1 MSQQERTGQCLCGAV
16 TFTAAKLGEFGVCHC
31 VQCRR
36 WAGSALFG
44 VTVAEADMTLQ
55 GETHIRAFRSSDWAT
70 RCSCAECGSPLWY
83 RYDKGVDGAGD
94 YEIALG
100 LLDDPNGLPLEKEI
114 FIDQKPD
121 SYALTGEHIRMTR
134 AEVLAKFGVTTEG
147 A

>member
-1 MSQQERTGQCLCGAV
+1 MSQKEHTGQCLCGAV
-16 TFTAAKLGEFGVCHC
+16 KFRAAALGEFGVCHC

-44 VTVAEADMTLQ
+44 VTVKQADMEID
-55 GETHIRAFRSSDWAT
+55 GAENIRTFRSSDWAT
-70 RCSCAECGSPLWY
+70 RCSCATCGSPLWY
-83 RYDKGVDGAGD
+83 RYDKGEDGAGD

-100 LLDDPNGLPLEKEI
+100 LLDDPAGLTLAKEI

-121 SYALTGEHIRMTR
+121 SYALAGDHIRMTR
-134 AEVLAKFGVTTEG
+134 AEVLAKYGVTTEG